1 MNEMR
6 ASSDAAPDCPLAS
19 PSRRTTY
26 ARALHRACVIL
37 GGVTQLAAH
46 LSVAELAIRG
56 WLLGLE
62 EPPESVF
69 LGAVE
74 IILLDADAA
83 RGGAA

>member
-1 MNEMR
+1 MNDMR
-6 ASSDAAPDCPLAS
+6 ASSNAVSDCPLAP

-37 GGVTQLAAH
+37 GGVAQLAAH
-46 LSVAELAIRG
+46 LAVAESAIRA
-56 WLLGLE
+56 WLEALE

-69 LGAVE
+69 IGAVE
-74 IILLDADAA
+74 IILLDADAS